1 MDLDHISSSIPW
13 SRDFL
18 DSLTGEQLLAHRW
31 PRVQSVSHANIVDVN
46 SQSLSDLPVFSDD
59 QIEML
64 KEIPSR
70 DAVKTMLEEICN
82 WPIETRDRVHISFQ
96 DFGVVSFVA
105 LESFSRVQDA
115 IDITLQLDEMIKWL
129 DHEGTDF
136 PEFCEKLKMQLLHF
150 KRPMFDTFQ
159 SYHGVNL
166 STREVLAF
174 RGETQLDDDTIL
186 KFLMTLEA
194 THGWQ
199 ANLQMFIIPPLQ
211 FELHTT
217 FPSVSNPNDADA
229 AADLE
234 CSTMECSN
242 TLDMEPVDTAEEE
255 PFVATEAIT
264 ELSGK
269 SLEVPNNLSADH
281 QSRKEPD
288 TTDTNASYETRVEAH
303 SDPGEQSTTES
314 IVNNGVLPEIKATI
328 EEPFVGRLYPDLET
342 AKTELKEWAKSVGF
356 TLRVGTTKKNASNK
370 VAYLRL
376 ECSCARKP
384 THEKCDDPEK
394 WRDRP
399 SFKTDC
405 KFAMILSGDDDDGW
419 YVQLITHDE
428 HSEHRPHNHPMLNYQ
443 SAPSRKSDSMS
454 RVVKGMSKPA
464 TVAPIQR
471 DQTQAK
477 GSTYALERQAANL
490 IKKVSGDP
498 EMVAL
503 LSQCLAYINERIDAY
518 QRGITFTEDPPMV

>member
-46 SQSLSDLPVFSDD
+46 SRGLSDLPVFSDE

-64 KEIPSR
+64 EEIPSR
-70 DAVKTMLEEICN
+70 DAVKTMLEEIYN
-82 WPIETRDRVHISFQ
+82 WPIETRNRVQISFQ

-129 DHEGTDF
+129 NHESTDF
-136 PEFCEKLKMQLLHF
+136 PEFCDKLKMQLLHF

-166 STREVLAF
+166 STREVLSF
-174 RGETQLDDDTIL
+174 RGETRLDDDTIL
-186 KFLMTLEA
+186 KLLMMLEA
-194 THGWQ
+194 TQGWQ

-217 FPSVSNPNDADA
+217 FVDRPDFWCPIPWKSGKERLMELIAFADSDPDNKAFVFTMAKIGNNWGGAFCIDIRHKRLLFGRSLDREKLELCDNLFRAAYRWLRACGVAVTGWEVERFPVEQQSKSSGSCSVAALAAIERFLDPSIEKWSPEESRYHRLRLLAKAIRNKPPSVSNPNDADV

-255 PFVATEAIT
+255 PFVAAEAIA

-281 QSRKEPD
+281 HSRKEPN
-288 TTDTNASYETRVEAH
+288 TTDTNASYETHVEAH

-314 IVNNGVLPEIKATI
+314 IVNSGVLPEIKATI

-342 AKTELKEWAKSVGF
+342 AKTKLKE
-356 TLRVGTTKKNASNK
+356 
-370 VAYLRL
+370 
-376 ECSCARKP
+376 
-384 THEKCDDPEK
+384 
-394 WRDRP
+394 
-399 SFKTDC
+399 
-405 KFAMILSGDDDDGW
+405 
-419 YVQLITHDE
+419 
-428 HSEHRPHNHPMLNYQ
+428 
-443 SAPSRKSDSMS
+443 
-454 RVVKGMSKPA
+454 
-464 TVAPIQR
+464 
-471 DQTQAK
+471 
-477 GSTYALERQAANL
+477 
-490 IKKVSGDP
+490 
-498 EMVAL
+498 
-503 LSQCLAYINERIDAY
+503 
-518 QRGITFTEDPPMV
+518 